1 MKKIE
6 VRKLSKYVP
15 LTPRQFRQRFFERF
29 YDPAFDAVKAEL
41 DKVCD
46 IAWNGYIEY
55 RKSPRTRPAGA
66 GFADAKFKLPIEWLA
81 TREAIRT
88 AERAQRNRKS
98 RSRVLVVSGAT
109 RSEHTCPGEVSKT
122 RRLANHAIAALRRR
136 RIEVDLLDLSA
147 LAEEP
152 WKVIHPCKTCV
163 STAMPLCH
171 WPCSCYPNHAMGQTN
186 DWMNEI
192 YPRWAAAHGVLVVT
206 PVNWYQVSSSLKLMM
221 DRLVCADGGN
231 PDPTTTHGKDP
242 ARAKAL
248 ELKGWDFPRH
258 LAGRAF
264 AVLAHGDAEGPENV
278 RDMLC
283 NWLQSMGL
291 HQAGAHAALARY
303 VGYYEPYATSHE
315 ALDADRDLFKEV
327 DNAARSLAEMIR
339 QIRRGE
345 FTPPDAGLRDPR
357 QK

>member
-6 VRKLSKYVP
+6 VRRLTKYVP
-15 LTPRQFRQRFFERF
+15 LTREQFRGRFFERF
-29 YDPAFDAVKAEL
+29 DDPAFEAVKHEL
-41 DKVCD
+41 DRVCA
-46 IAWNGYIEY
+46 IAWDGYIQY
-55 RKSPRTRPAGA
+55 RKSPRTLPAGR
-66 GFADAKFKLPIEWLA
+66 GFADGSFKLPVEWLQ

-88 AERAQRNRKS
+88 AEKKQKDPKTRP
-98 RSRVLVVSGAT
+98 RVLVVSGAT
-109 RSEHTCPGEVSKT
+109 RSEHTCPAEVSKT
-122 RRLANHAIAALRRR
+122 RRLANHAIETLRRQR
-136 RIEVDLLDLSA
+136 VETDLLDLSA
-147 LAEEP
+147 LADEP

-192 YPRWAAAHGVLVVT
+192 YPRWAAAHGVMVLT

-231 PDPTTTHGKDP
+231 PDPTTTQGKDP
-242 ARAKAL
+242 KRAKAL
-248 ELKGWDFPRH
+248 ELKGWNYPKH

-264 AVLAHGDAEGPENV
+264 AVVAHGDAEGPEGV

-283 NWLQSMGL
+283 GWLASMGL
-291 HQAGAHAALARY
+291 HQAGAQAALGSY
-303 VGYYEPYATSHE
+303 IGYYEPYAISHQT
-315 ALDADRDLFKEV
+315 LDADRDLFTEV
-327 DNAARSLAEMIR
+327 ANASHSLAAMIG
-339 QIRRGE
+339 QIRSGK

>member
-6 VRKLSKYVP
+6 VRKLSRYVP
-15 LTPRQFRQRFFERF
+15 LTPQQFRERFFERF
-29 YDPAFDAVKAEL
+29 ADPAFDAVKPEL

-55 RKSPRTRPAGA
+55 RKSPRTQAAGK
-66 GFADAKFKLPIEWLA
+66 GFADEKFMLPVEWLA
-81 TREAIRT
+81 ARDAIRA
-88 AERAQRNRKS
+88 AEKKQRNPRS

-122 RRLANHAIAALRRR
+122 RRLANHAIATLKRQRV
-136 RIEVDLLDLSA
+136 ETDLLDLSA
-147 LAEEP
+147 LADEP

-171 WPCSCYPNHAMGQTN
+171 WPCSCYPNYAMGQTN

-192 YPRWAAAHGVLVVT
+192 YPRWAAAHGVMVLT

-231 PDPTTTHGKDP
+231 PDPTTTRGKDP
-242 ARAKAL
+242 KRAKEI
-248 ELKGWDFPRH
+248 ELKGWDYPRH

-264 AVLAHGDAEGPENV
+264 SVIAHGDAEGPENV

-283 NWLQSMGL
+283 GWLATMGL
-291 HQAGAHAALARY
+291 HQAGVQAAIGTY
-303 VGYYEPYATSHE
+303 VGYYEPYATSHA
-315 ALDADRDLFKEV
+315 ALDADRDLFTEV
-327 DNAARSLAEMIR
+327 SNAATSLARMVG
-339 QIRRGE
+339 QIRSGK
-345 FTPPDAGLRDPR
+345 FKAPDAELRDPR